1 MGFRNIPLKRSYNS
15 DVDDVL
21 EDFYIPTLKES
32 ISYDRV
38 AGFFSSSSLA
48 IAAKGIAGL
57 IKNKGKMRIVTSAI
71 LQKKDIEAIIEE
83 NSSMEHHLEPSL
95 QSSLTKL
102 ENEIAQNHVRAL
114 SWMIKEGLL
123 ELRIAVMTGDDGIP
137 LEADEINRRGMVH
150 QKVGVL
156 GDFDDSRISFDGSI
170 NETATA
176 WGFNLEQFKV
186 FREWKKG
193 EQDFFGDDVEIFESL
208 WENRAER
215 AEVYDVPDAIRKKLV
230 KLAPKDIDELD
241 LKMHS
246 ILSKTKLGG
255 GARTL
260 LWGHQ
265 KQAIDRWFDG
275 ECKGIFSMATGS
287 GKTIAALGC
296 MIRLRDKEKPL
307 LTIISCPQLHLGAQ
321 WLSVIS
327 RLGIISEPIVCDSS
341 NPRWKKKLSSF
352 LLDFDLGLIEN
363 PIIITTHDT
372 LSSKSFTERISK
384 SESKVL
390 IIVDEVHG
398 SGTEIRSEGLLDVYR
413 FRLGLSATPERPL
426 DPVGTEMIQSYFGSV
441 VFDFTIRDA
450 INTVNPRTGKT
461 FLVPYDYVP
470 VLVELTS
477 EEYDEYLEIS
487 RRIAKAYYASK
498 SNEDREEYFEKLC
511 YDRAKI
517 VNRAANKK
525 QALKDILDEL
535 SEKGKIEYTVVYC
548 ENPLCQDIHELLLDR
563 HIRVHRFTQHE
574 GIRKK
579 EQFED
584 MSQREFLLRGF
595 SKGNPQVL
603 TAIRCLDE
611 GVDIPSMRTAI
622 ITASSTNPRQFI
634 QRRGR
639 LLRNAPGKDKAVIY
653 DMIVAP
659 PEIPGIS
666 NGIDDLERRA
676 FERELARYKHL
687 LEDASNID
695 DARRILL
702 GSPSITME
710 ELSIGGS

>member
-1 MGFRNIPLKRSYNS
+1 
-15 DVDDVL
+15 
-21 EDFYIPTLKES
+21 
-32 ISYDRV
+32 
-38 AGFFSSSSLA
+38 
-48 IAAKGIAGL
+48 
-57 IKNKGKMRIVTSAI
+57 MRIVTSAI
-71 LQKKDIEAIIEE
+71 LQKKDIDAIIEE
-83 NSSMEHHLEPSL
+83 NASMELHLELSL

-137 LEADEINRRGMVH
+137 LEADEIDRRGMVH
-150 QKVGVL
+150 QKVGIL
-156 GDFDDSRISFDGSI
+156 GDYDDSRISFDGSI

-230 KLAPKDIDELD
+230 RLAPKDIDELD

-265 KQAIDRWFDG
+265 KRAIDKWL
-275 ECKGIFSMATGS
+275 ENNYKGIFSMATGS

-296 MIRLRDKEKPL
+296 MVRLREKKKPL
-307 LTIISCPQLHLGAQ
+307 LTVISCPQLHLGAQ
-321 WLSVIS
+321 WLSVIKK
-327 RLGIISEPIVCDSS
+327 LGIFSEPIVCDSS
-341 NPRWKKKLSSF
+341 NTRWKKKLSSF

-363 PIIITTHDT
+363 PIVITTHDT
-372 LSSKSFTERISK
+372 LSSTSFTQRISK
-384 SESKVL
+384 TESSVL

-398 SGTEIRSEGLLDVYR
+398 AGTEIRSEGLLDMYA
-413 FRLGLSATPERPL
+413 FRLGLSATPERPM
-426 DPVGTEMIQSYFGSV
+426 DPIGTEIIQSYFGPV

-450 INTVNPRTGKT
+450 INTINPRTGKT

-477 EEYDEYLEIS
+477 DEYDDYLELS
-487 RRIAKAYYASK
+487 RRIARAYYAAK
-498 SNEDREEYFEKLC
+498 SNEEREEYFEKLC

-517 VNRAANKK
+517 INGAANKI
-525 QALKDILDEL
+525 QALRNVLDEI
-535 SEKGKIEYTVVYC
+535 SEQERIEYTVIYC
-548 ENPLCQDIHELLLDR
+548 ENPLCREIHEVLLDR
-563 HIRVHRFTQHE
+563 HIRVHRFTQKE
-574 GIRKK
+574 GITKK
-579 EQFED
+579 EKFQH
-584 MSQREFLLRGF
+584 MSEREFLLERF

-603 TAIRCLDE
+603 TAIKCLDE

-639 LLRNAPGKDKAVIY
+639 LLRNAPGKNNAVIY

-659 PEIPGIS
+659 PEILGIS

-676 FERELARYKHL
+676 FERELVRFKHL
-687 LEDASNID
+687 LEDALNID
-695 DARRILL
+695 SARETLQMIPNI
-702 GSPSITME
+702 SME
-710 ELSIGGS
+710 ELSIGRS